1 MLKNVTFVLAVLVVV
16 LPCLVG
22 WLTLKYNERQR
33 PATPSTVFNRVY
45 AYLPDDVDRVAEAIY
60 PTLLARSGVTPA
72 GLRNAARAA
81 YEQAE
86 GLVAYKNERK
96 R

>member
-1 MLKNVTFVLAVLVVV
+1 MRFQILLVVLIV
-16 LPCLVG
+16 TVPCLVG
-22 WLTLKYNERQR
+22 WLTLKYNERQC
-33 PATPSTVFNRVY
+33 PAPPSTVFNRVY

-60 PTLLARSGVTPA
+60 PTLVKREGVTPA
-72 GLRNAARAA
+72 GLRNAAKAA

-86 GLVAYKNERK
+86 GFVAYKSQRK